1 MIQRILFFFAFA
13 MVWQMST
20 AQNVGINQT
29 GSDPDGSAMLDV
41 SATNKGLLVPRMTKT
56 QKFLIANPSNG
67 LLVYQ
72 TDDTVGFWYYEK
84 TQWVPLMRSIV
95 FGKGLT
101 GGLVQG
107 KGEVDIQK
115 SGVISAT
122 YGDDN
127 NYPIVT
133 VNDYG
138 QVTLA
143 GVKSFVDNDTLNE
156 IQKLTLEGDTVK
168 LSKNGGYVH
177 LKGFWSTEGNSGL
190 SATQNFLGTTNSVP
204 LRFRVNNIWFGE

>member
-1 MIQRILFFFAFA
+1 MIKRLLFTISTIIFITG
-13 MVWQMST
+13 VT

-56 QKFLIANPSNG
+56 QKFLIPNPANG

-95 FGKGLT
+95 FGTGLT

-115 SGVISAT
+115 TGVVSST
-122 YGDDN
+122 YGDDD
-127 NYPIVT
+127 NYPIIT

-143 GVKSFVDNDTLNE
+143 SHHESWVKWSKEVVWYILMALFMSAFTRIDALMIRN
-156 IQKLTLEGDTVK
+156 
-168 LSKNGGYVH
+168 LS
-177 LKGFWSTEGNSGL
+177 
-190 SATQNFLGTTNSVP
+190 P
-204 LRFRVNNIWFGE
+204 C